1 MTGSGSASNLPV
13 PSPCGPPV
21 LYKCPLLPR
30 PTLVVSLRSGGH
42 ALGAW
47 WPLLD
52 APTYIGTRDAVA
64 PHGFEPPGCPGLF
77 PCAHMGCGMFR
88 IGAGRF
94 TFNDDIKR
102 GCGRAILLDVCA
114 HDADVGGRQCAV
126 AAIFFRG

>member
-77 PCAHMGCGMFR
+77 PCAH
-88 IGAGRF
+88 
-94 TFNDDIKR
+94 R